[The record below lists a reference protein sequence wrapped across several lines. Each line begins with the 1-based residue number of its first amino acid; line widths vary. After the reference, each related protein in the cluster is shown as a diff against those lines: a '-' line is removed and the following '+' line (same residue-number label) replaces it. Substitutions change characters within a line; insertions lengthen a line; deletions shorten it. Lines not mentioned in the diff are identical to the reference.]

1 MIVNARMYSVTPA
14 SKAAWRELLLNK
26 HLREVPNNAY
36 QCKNVLG
43 NSRGSFSLALALRLG
58 T

>member
-14 SKAAWRELLLNK
+14 SSAAWRELLLNK

-36 QCKNVLG
+36 
-43 NSRGSFSLALALRLG
+43 
-58 T
+58 